1 LPVGKPVTLSVVRD
15 GGNLALSAALKAQA
29 DKLAGARLD
38 PRLQGATFGDLPESF
53 KQKGLAGVVVA
64 QVAPGSRA
72 FSNNLQPGDLVAQIN
87 GVEIHDLAALQ
98 GALAAK
104 PTRLQL
110 TLLRGQ
116 RVGTLSLQ

>member
-1 LPVGKPVTLSVVRD
+1 MPVTLNVVRD
-15 GGNLALSAALKAQA
+15 GRNLGLSAALKVQA

-72 FSNNLQPGDLVAQIN
+72 FSNNLQAGDLVAQIN

-98 GALAAK
+98 AALAAK
-104 PTRLQL
+104 PARLQL

-116 RVGTLSLQ
+116 LVGTLSLQ